1 MIRTDASF
9 AAFANSLVESPFLPE
24 ISGIGHGDV
33 APENV
38 GGRPEDGMVHW
49 IGRDLKGKVLS
60 LDGLYKYHRCHK
72 IYTIILKQNIL

>member
-33 APENV
+33 SPEDV
-38 GGRPEDGMVHW
+38 GGRPEDGMVH
-49 IGRDLKGKVLS
+49 GMG
-60 LDGLYKYHRCHK
+60 
-72 IYTIILKQNIL
+72 